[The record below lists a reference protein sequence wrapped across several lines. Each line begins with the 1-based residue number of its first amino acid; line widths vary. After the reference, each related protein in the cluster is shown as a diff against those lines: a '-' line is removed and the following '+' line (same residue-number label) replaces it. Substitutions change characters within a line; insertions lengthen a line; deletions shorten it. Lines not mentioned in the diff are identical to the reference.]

1 MVRGTPHCEVAI
13 EMQCPYCKAENME
26 GAANCAV
33 CRLPLAAARAE
44 QPDGIWLIPPAFA
57 TDAAHGPNSR
67 PPTLAEQVEVL
78 QVPEEQADDPEE
90 KAADRWLPRIVFFIG
105 IFIVGLGLGLS
116 GSNWFKLASDAST
129 SHEDAKAKP
138 RAGISRSYLLEDDP
152 VPAPDRQRQD
162 ALLDDEPASSSSS
175 TSAVPAPPAPPAP
188 VTAVPAVP
196 LKPAPALAR
205 PKERA
210 NAAATAPDSAKPKTV
225 AKRRP
230 AAQQKKVE
238 PSPVPAAAASV
249 RTQPARRPNR
259 NGSRNSS
266 RKKAPPHHEP
276 SHQEPSHQETQP
288 GMEVQ
293 LAEMKSGSKRL
304 QLNQCENRE
313 SWIEREKCR
322 WNICSN
328 QWGQHGCPAY
338 PAPQH
343 QQ

>member
-1 MVRGTPHCEVAI
+1 MVHGTPYCEVAI
-13 EMQCPYCKAENME
+13 EMQCPYCKMENKE

-33 CRLPLAAARAE
+33 CRLPLAAAPAE

-129 SHEDAKAKP
+129 THEDAKAKP
-138 RAGISRSYLLEDDP
+138 GAGISRSYLLEDDP
-152 VPAPDRQRQD
+152 APAPARQRQE

-175 TSAVPAPPAPPAP
+175 TSAVPAPPAPD
-188 VTAVPAVP
+188 TAVP

-238 PSPVPAAAASV
+238 PSPVPAAASV

-276 SHQEPSHQETQP
+276 SRQEPSHQEPQP

-293 LAEMKSGSKRL
+293 LAEMKAGSKRL